1 MKNNSFNKT
10 QLVINPSE
18 NAVTDDRDKFLG
30 GSDIAK
36 VTSKKTLYSM
46 FKQKQKNMN
55 FANEYTELGHVM
67 EAETKKFIFDTL
79 NLEIPSASYTQE
91 NMRANVDGLL
101 NIGNEYQIVECK
113 NNTND
118 TSFTNI
124 DKYIKQTNYYMY
136 LFNAESAI
144 LLETDRRKDENG
156 QWITD
161 ITEDMIHKSIIKR
174 DDYYI
179 NNEIAP
185 IYEDFKKLLNNPN
198 MTYNEFVNND
208 TNKIQAYNEYLNN
221 IIDKCVKYTEL
232 NNDIAEIKKE
242 IKTRLNEEPME
253 NDKVKI
259 SYRTQNG
266 RTTCNNV
273 ALYTDYKQDY
283 IDFRIENKPE
293 KIPQLSLSFKNT
305 NYIKDL
311 DKLSVEELLD
321 KLEVKDKEFKT
332 LSEIKEVIS
341 ELKDAIIQDFPNGV
355 ELNGVE
361 AIISFREK
369 ENKIDKFIEYMSDKG
384 IIIDKDNYMV
394 QGEPT
399 VIQTIKFKDSTKEKA
414 TKTKTKT
421 KTKNTEKGE
430 EL

>member
-36 VTSKKTLYSM
+36 YSM

-198 MTYNEFVNND
+198 MT
-208 TNKIQAYNEYLNN
+208 YNEYLNN